1 MPLPFSGGTDN
12 GGHRDIVG
20 IGTLDWAS
28 IIVYLLIMA
37 AIAVF
42 FAKFMKGA
50 KDFFTGG
57 RRIPWW
63 VAGIS
68 LYMGLFSA
76 WTFSGAASLVYRTGW
91 YGMVYFATWPVGFFI
106 GFMLAGVRCRR
117 SRVVSPIEY
126 IETRFNRATHT
137 TLSILFAVSLLYWPI
152 QHMAALGKMV
162 GPMLYPNS
170 EAAIIV
176 TILVIAT
183 LVLFY
188 TFSGGLWAVVVTDA
202 VQSFLL
208 LGVVVILLG
217 IIVIQTP
224 ELFAGL
230 PDFTIHAPESESH
243 YDSWYLLAYIMQ
255 LIFSAGMGDRA
266 QRYYS
271 VRDERAVLKLCLL
284 TTALFAAGPIFF
296 GLIPFLSTVVWP
308 DPALIPCF
316 EGLKNPQEGVYVA
329 MAAKYLP
336 PGILGMFIAAMMAAT
351 MSATDTCWNTAS
363 AIVSVDLYKRMFRPD
378 ADDRR
383 VMNVGR
389 IAIVFFF
396 IVAVAGALAITI
408 KGIKL
413 DIIGLTVGLLTGVAV
428 SIPLTLGLVVRGIS
442 RWAGVGSVVVGT
454 LAAIICSDLSIFGPF
469 QAIGFMNYPFG
480 YRVFFII
487 GVTLA
492 IFLLSRPMGRLGRN
506 RGAAVL
512 LSAGV
517 AVGFWFFFLFCN
529 TNAALSWDIVFGD
542 ASPPAGAGIPAQYLI
557 AMSIAAAAFG
567 FFTYVFARIYSRDID
582 QPEPDVDRFFTLL
595 KTPIDV
601 EKEVGDEQQT
611 ASTYQFVGII
621 VLLLAAMSLALLLFP
636 SGRDAPGVNLALSAI
651 LALIGFGIMRGGKGL
666 LAKMKEAAVNPEER
680 T

>member
-1 MPLPFSGGTDN
+1 M
-12 GGHRDIVG
+12 G
-20 IGTLDWAS
+20 ISALDWVS
-28 IIVYLLIMA
+28 IIVYLLIMV
-37 AIAVF
+37 AIAAF

-91 YGMVYFATWPVGFFI
+91 YGMIYFATWPVGFFI

-126 IETRFNRATHT
+126 VETRFNRATHT
-137 TLSILFAVSLLYWPI
+137 TLSILFAASLLYWPI

-162 GPMLYPNS
+162 GPMLLPNS
-170 EAAIIV
+170 EAAIMA

-208 LGVVVILLG
+208 LGVVAILLG
-217 IIVIQTP
+217 IIVLETP
-224 ELFAGL
+224 ELFKGL
-230 PDFTIHAPESESH
+230 PPFTIRAPAGESQ
-243 YDSWYLLAYIMQ
+243 YDSSYLVAYIVQ

-363 AIVSVDLYKRMFRPD
+363 AIVSVDLYKRMLRPD

-389 IAIVFFF
+389 MAIVFFF
-396 IVAVAGALAITI
+396 IVAVVGALAITV
-408 KGIKL
+408 KGVKL

-428 SIPLTLGLVVRGIS
+428 SIPLTLGLVVRRVS
-442 RWAGVGSVVVGT
+442 RWSGVGSVVVGT
-454 LAAIICSDLSIFGPF
+454 LAAIVCSDLSIFGPF
-469 QAIGFMNYPFG
+469 SAIGFLKYPFG
-480 YRVFFII
+480 YRVFFIV

-492 IFLLSRPMGRLGRN
+492 IFLLSRPLGRLGRN
-506 RGAAVL
+506 RGAALVV
-512 LSAGV
+512 SAVV
-517 AVGFWFFFLFCN
+517 AVGFWLFFLLFN
-529 TNAALSWDIVFGD
+529 TNAALSWELVFGD
-542 ASPPAGAGIPAQYLI
+542 TQALAGAGSPANYLA
-557 AMSIAAAAFG
+557 AMSIAAVAFG
-567 FFTYVFARIYSRDID
+567 CLTYVFSRVYSRDTGMSE
-582 QPEPDVDRFFTLL
+582 PEVDRFFKLL
-595 KTPIDV
+595 QTPIDV
-601 EKEVGDEQQT
+601 EKEVGDERQT
-611 ASTYQFVGII
+611 VSTYHFVGII
-621 VLLLAAMSLALLLFP
+621 VLLLAAMSLALLAFP
-636 SGRDAPGVNLALSAI
+636 AGRAAPGVNLALSAL
-651 LALIGFGIMRGGKGL
+651 LALIGLGIMQGGRGL
-666 LAKMKEAAVNPEER
+666 LRKMKAAATSLEQDR
-680 T
+680 